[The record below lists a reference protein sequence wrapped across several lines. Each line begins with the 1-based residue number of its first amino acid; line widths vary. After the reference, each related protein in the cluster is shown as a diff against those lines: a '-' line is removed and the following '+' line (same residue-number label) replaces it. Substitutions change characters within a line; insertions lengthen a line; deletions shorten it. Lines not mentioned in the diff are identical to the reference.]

1 MDLTSIIVA
10 VGSFCIGVFFGIMLT
25 AVVSYKRR

>member
-1 MDLTSIIVA
+1 MDWTSIIVA
-10 VGSFCIGVFFGIMLT
+10 VGAFLTGVFIGITLM